1 MALRISQLE
10 TGGNLDSF
18 FVMTACK
25 PAETKTGS
33 TYYTLTLRDI
43 GGTVTAK
50 VWSPAQ
56 VCPAGQPAP
65 GVYWFKG
72 KVESYREE
80 AQLVVNAMSPYEPSP
95 GEYDQ
100 LVPASRWTAEVLR
113 NELRRHIETQVAS
126 DLMRTFL
133 FAVLDEPT
141 VVERFFA
148 WPAASG
154 NHHAFRSG
162 LAEHTLSMMRL
173 ASVAADHYA
182 AYHPG
187 LLNKDLLIAGVLLH
201 DLGKIWELS
210 AGLVTDY
217 TTVGRLV
224 GHIPMGA
231 TFVEK
236 MARTIDGFPED
247 LVWELQHLVLS
258 HHGLLEYGA
267 AKLPTT
273 PEAQLLHYVDNI
285 DAKLFSFSQVQSANG
300 WSFNTRSLGRPLFVP
315 PESTRTWAAP
325 LVVPDMSRGPGRAA
339 DAVAAPAP
347 VAALETPAPEPARK
361 RAKPVAEEAEP
372 DKSTPLDTPARPR
385 PLMLFDGLE

>member
-1 MALRISQLE
+1 MALRIAQLE
-10 TGGNLDSF
+10 NGGILDSF
-18 FVMTACK
+18 FVLTACK
-25 PAETKTGS
+25 AAESKTGS
-33 TYYTLTLRDI
+33 TYYTLSLRDI
-43 GGTVTAK
+43 SGTVTAK
-50 VWSPAQ
+50 IWTPSQ
-56 VCPAGQPAP
+56 VCPGGQPAP
-65 GVYWFKG
+65 GVYWLKG
-72 KVESYREE
+72 KVESYRDEP
-80 AQLVVNAMSPYEPSP
+80 QLVVNSMAPYEPTP

-100 LVPASRWTAEVLR
+100 LVAASRWTADLLR
-113 NELRRHIETQVAS
+113 TELRTHIETQVVS
-126 DLMRTFL
+126 DLMRRFL
-133 FAVLDEPT
+133 LTVLDEPA
-141 VVERFFA
+141 VNERFFV

-210 AGLVTDY
+210 AGLVTEY

-231 TFVEK
+231 NFVEK

-247 LVWELQHLVLS
+247 LIWELQHLVLS
-258 HHGLLEYGA
+258 HHGELEYGA

-285 DAKLFSFSQVQSANG
+285 DAKLFSFAQVQSANG
-300 WSFNTRSLGRPLFVP
+300 WSFNTRSLGKPLFVP
-315 PESTRTWAAP
+315 PENTRTWAAP
-325 LVVPDMSRGPGRAA
+325 AAEPDLRRGPGLPADRTDAIAANRPAAESPRKAARA
-339 DAVAAPAP
+339 
-347 VAALETPAPEPARK
+347 
-361 RAKPVAEEAEP
+361 AKPVVEEQDGDRSA
-372 DKSTPLDTPARPR
+372 PLDSGRPR

>member
-1 MALRISQLE
+1 
-10 TGGNLDSF
+10 
-18 FVMTACK
+18 
-25 PAETKTGS
+25 
-33 TYYTLTLRDI
+33 
-43 GGTVTAK
+43 
-50 VWSPAQ
+50 
-56 VCPAGQPAP
+56 
-65 GVYWFKG
+65 
-72 KVESYREE
+72 
-80 AQLVVNAMSPYEPSP
+80 
-95 GEYDQ
+95 
-100 LVPASRWTAEVLR
+100 
-113 NELRRHIETQVAS
+113 
-126 DLMRTFL
+126 MRTFL

-247 LVWELQHLVLS
+247 LIWELQHLVLS

-315 PESTRTWAAP
+315 PDSTRTWAAP

-339 DAVAAPAP
+339 DAVAAAP
-347 VAALETPAPEPARK
+347 VAALETPAVEPARK
-361 RAKPVAEEAEP
+361 RAKAVAEEAEP

>member
-18 FVMTACK
+18 FVLTACK
-25 PAETKTGS
+25 AAESKTGS

-43 GGTVTAK
+43 SGTVSAK
-50 VWSPAQ
+50 IWTPAQ
-56 VCPAGQPAP
+56 VCPGGQPAN

-72 KVESYREE
+72 KVESYRDEP
-80 AQLVVNAMSPYEPSP
+80 QLVINSMAPYEPSP

-100 LVPASRWTAEVLR
+100 LVAASRWTSDLLR
-113 NELRRHIETQVAS
+113 TELRAHIETQVAS
-126 DLMRTFL
+126 DLMRRFL
-133 FAVLDEPT
+133 LAVLDDPT
-141 VVERFFA
+141 VNERFFV
-148 WPAASG
+148 WPAATG

-210 AGLVTDY
+210 AGLVAEY

-231 TFVEK
+231 NFVEK

-247 LVWELQHLVLS
+247 LIWELQHLVLS
-258 HHGLLEYGA
+258 HHGELEYGA

-285 DAKLFSFSQVQSANG
+285 DAKLFSFAQVNATNG
-300 WSFNTRSLGRPLFVP
+300 WSFNTRSLGKPLFVP
-315 PESTRTWAAP
+315 PEQTRTWAAP
-325 LVVPDMSRGPGRAA
+325 SAAPDLTRGPGLPAGAAKESSRADAPAEPPRKTTRAA
-339 DAVAAPAP
+339 KPA
-347 VAALETPAPEPARK
+347 
-361 RAKPVAEEAEP
+361 AEEPESDRSA
-372 DKSTPLDTPARPR
+372 PLDGGRPR